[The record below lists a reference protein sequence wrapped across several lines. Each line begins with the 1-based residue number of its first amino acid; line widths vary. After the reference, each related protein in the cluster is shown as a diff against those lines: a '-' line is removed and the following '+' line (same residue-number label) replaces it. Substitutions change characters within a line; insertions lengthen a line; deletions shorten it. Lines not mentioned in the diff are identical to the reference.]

1 MYHTEEVG
9 QKLIVQLPGKY
20 VKDAH
25 LKTGG
30 PHRIKGV
37 AQSRAKLFT
46 IIEVNDILVAHVQ
59 HNYLPRFPHYMLI
72 IYFIQVKLKG
82 TLECCMTSE
91 KGTPLKLTSPRLPEV
106 LLYCRRKTWD

>member
-59 HNYLPRFPHYMLI
+59 HNYLPQVGYAYILHTGKIKGHSRML
-72 IYFIQVKLKG
+72 YDLRKRDP
-82 TLECCMTSE
+82 SE
-91 KGTPLKLTSPRLPEV
+91 IDIT
-106 LLYCRRKTWD
+106 